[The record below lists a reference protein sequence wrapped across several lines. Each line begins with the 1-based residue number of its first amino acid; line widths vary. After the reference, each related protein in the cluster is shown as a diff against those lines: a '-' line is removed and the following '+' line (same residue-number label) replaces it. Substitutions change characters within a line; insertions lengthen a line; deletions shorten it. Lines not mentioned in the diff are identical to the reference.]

1 VAFVVSD
8 GALTSIH
15 RAAPPTVPYQQ
26 LRLADDYYA
35 DYAAIW
41 KTQPA
46 VRTVVTFLARN
57 IASLG
62 IHVFRRLSD
71 TDRERLSDHPL
82 AALMGRP
89 NPYTTPYRLINA
101 LVHDLGIYDAAYW
114 GKVYAGEDRA
124 IVRVPPA
131 LVRPKGDSWV
141 HPEKFEIRGNKGKRE
156 VNPEEVVYFHGYR
169 PEDDREGCSSIES
182 LRRILAEEFEAGR
195 YREQTLRNGAR
206 MSGYI
211 KRPKEAGDWSPD
223 AKKKFRSQWQSQYS
237 GNGPQA
243 GGTPI
248 LEDGMEFVPAS
259 QTAEQLQYVETRK
272 LTREEVAAAYFIPP
286 PMVGLLD
293 QATYSNIEQ
302 QHRMLYQDTLGPWLV
317 QIEQEIELQLIPDMP
332 DNSGVYVEFNIAEKL
347 KGSFEQQATA
357 IQTMVGGPVMT
368 RNEGRARL
376 NLPSKEGGDEL
387 ITPLNV
393 IEGGQASPTDS
404 APLPKASAPGVKS
417 LPAKSRSS
425 DEEAITAAVTK
436 FFGRQA
442 RVVKSRLGAKALDAE
457 VWDEARWDR
466 ELAADLLKLS
476 VPVATSAGRSTL
488 TGAEEDPDL
497 YDEARTSAYLEAMAS
512 GVAHGINTTTA
523 TQVEAALDQEDPDA
537 ALAHVFETAAQVRAA
552 EIAVSLVTNLMGFGA
567 TEAAKHAGVKAS
579 KTWRTTSGKPR
590 STHSAMS
597 GQTVALDKKFSN
609 GAMWP
614 GDTRLPEDQRAGCRC
629 VLDINI
635 LK

>member
-1 VAFVVSD
+1 MAFVVSD
-8 GALTSIH
+8 GAFTSVH

-41 KTQPA
+41 KSQPA
-46 VRTVVTFLARN
+46 VRTVITFLARN

-62 IHVFRRLSD
+62 VHVFRRLSD
-71 TDRERLSDHPL
+71 TDRERLADHPL
-82 AALMGRP
+82 AQLMGRP

-114 GKVYAGEDRA
+114 GKVYAGDDRA
-124 IVRVPPA
+124 LVRVPPS

-169 PEDDREGCSSIES
+169 PEDDREGCSPIES

-206 MSGYI
+206 VSGYI
-211 KRPKEAGDWSPD
+211 ERPKDAGDWSTT
-223 AKKKFRSQWQSQYS
+223 AKQKFRAQWQSQYT
-237 GNGPQA
+237 GDGPQA

-248 LEDGMEFVPAS
+248 LEDGMKFVPAS

-293 QATYSNIEQ
+293 DATYSNIEQ

-317 QIEQEIELQLIPDMP
+317 QIQQEIGLQLIPDMP
-332 DNSGVYVEFNIAEKL
+332 DNTGVYVEFNIAEKL
-347 KGSFEQQATA
+347 KGSFEEQAKA
-357 IQTMVGGPVMT
+357 LQTMVGAPVMT

-376 NLPSKEGGDEL
+376 NLSSVDGGDEL

-393 IEGGQASPTDS
+393 IEGGQASPADS
-404 APLPKASAPGVKS
+404 APPPKASAPGVKS
-417 LPAKSRSS
+417 LPAKARSS
-425 DEEAITAAVTK
+425 DEDDVSGVMRK
-436 FFGRQA
+436 FFARQA
-442 RVVKSRLGAKALDAE
+442 RVVKSRLGAKALDSE
-457 VWDEARWDR
+457 LWDEERWDR
-466 ELAADLLKLS
+466 ELAADLARLS
-476 VPVATSAGRSTL
+476 TPIASASGRATLSGL
-488 TGAEEDPDL
+488 DEDPEL
-497 YDEARTSAYLEAMAS
+497 YDEARTVAYLDAMSS

-523 TQVEAALDQEDPDA
+523 SQVEAALGQEDPDA
-537 ALAHVFETAAQVRAA
+537 AVAQVFESAVQVRAA
-552 EIAVSLVTNLMGFGA
+552 EIAVTLVTNLVGFGA
-567 TEAAKHAGVKAS
+567 IEAAKHAGVKAS

>member
-41 KTQPA
+41 KSQPA
-46 VRTVVTFLARN
+46 VRTVITFLARN

-62 IHVFRRLSD
+62 VHVFRRISD

-82 AALMGRP
+82 AQLLGRP

-114 GKVYAGEDRA
+114 GKVYAGDDRA
-124 IVRVPPA
+124 LVRVPPG

-141 HPEKFEIRGNKGKRE
+141 HPEEFEIRGNRGKRTARPDE
-156 VNPEEVVYFHGYR
+156 IVYFHGYR
-169 PEDDREGCSSIES
+169 PEDDREGCSPIEA

-206 MSGYI
+206 VSGYI
-211 KRPKEAGDWSPD
+211 ERPKDAGEWSST
-223 AKKKFRSQWQSQYS
+223 AKQKFRAQWQSQYT
-237 GNGPQA
+237 GDGPQA

-248 LEDGMEFVPAS
+248 LEDGMKFVPAS

-293 QATYSNIEQ
+293 DATYSNIEQ

-317 QIEQEIELQLIPDMP
+317 QIQQEIELQLIPDMP

-347 KGSFEQQATA
+347 KGSFEEQAKA
-357 IQTMVGGPVMT
+357 LQTMVGAPVMT

-376 NLPSKEGGDEL
+376 NLASIEGGDEL

-393 IEGGQASPTDS
+393 LEGGQASPTDS
-404 APLPKASAPGVKS
+404 APPPKASAPEVKS

-425 DEEAITAAVTK
+425 DEDDVIAVMRK
-436 FFGRQA
+436 FFSRQA
-442 RVVKSRLGAKALDAE
+442 RVVKSRLGAKALDGE

-466 ELAADLLKLS
+466 ELGADLLKLS
-476 VPVATSAGRSTL
+476 TPITSAAGRSTL
-488 TGAEEDPDL
+488 SGLEEDPDL
-497 YDEARTSAYLEAMAS
+497 YDEARTVAYLEAMAS

-523 TQVEAALDQEDPDA
+523 SQVEAALGQEDPDA
-537 ALAHVFETAAQVRAA
+537 AVAQVFDTAAQVRAA
-552 EIAVSLVTNLMGFGA
+552 EIAVSLVTNLVGFGT
-567 TEAAKHAGVKAS
+567 TEAVKHIGVKAS